1 MSIEDRIGPYRIL
14 RLIRRGGQGSVFL
27 GFDDRLDRRIVAKL
41 YTLPADPARSKRV
54 LQEAQLVAG
63 LDSPR
68 VVRIYDVI
76 VGDTHL
82 AMIMEYVPGCDL
94 EELLACCDLSLASIL
109 MVATDVAAAIALAR
123 QQRIV
128 HGDLKASNVLVTTEG
143 RVKLTDFGIA
153 QAQGSAHSRRG
164 SPSSVSPEQLQGRP
178 LDVRSDL
185 FALGCLLYRLL
196 AGQHPFLQDG
206 AIDAAALQ
214 RGPPPLPPALADGTP
229 VPGGLSA
236 LVGELLAADP
246 GQRPQNT
253 HEVRQRLHEIASGL
267 PRTLNFPLAEEARPA
282 FREETADELPLQI
295 PGSLRHQGRSRM
307 PLRPGQWSLFG
318 IGRDWRRG
326 HWLAAAVIPLLAL
339 AGLLAWLWPAS
350 YRVHVPLPEVVI
362 EMGTALPEGRD
373 TQWLLGQVRDQALQ
387 IEPGLVFSGELPPF
401 RSRALDRSLATLRRP
416 PPPEQLRIALH
427 CQQAWCV
434 LGLER
439 ERASWRRYRQA
450 LLLANAPAAHWQQLI
465 GLTVAELFAA
475 DG

>member
-14 RLIRRGGQGSVFL
+14 RLIRRGEQGSIFL
-27 GFDDRLDRRIVAKL
+27 GFDDRLDRRVVAKL
-41 YTLPADPARSKRV
+41 YSLPADPARSKRV

-68 VVRIYDVI
+68 VVGIYDVI
-76 VGDTHL
+76 VGETHL

-94 EELLACCDLSLASIL
+94 EELLGCCDLSLASIL
-109 MVATDVAAAIALAR
+109 LVASDVAAAIALAR

-128 HGDLKASNVLVTTEG
+128 HGDLKPSNVLVTTEG

-164 SPSSVSPEQLQGRP
+164 SPSSVSPEQLRGRP

-196 AGQHPFLQDG
+196 AGQHPYLKDG
-206 AIDAAALQ
+206 AIDAAALL
-214 RGPPPLPPALADGTP
+214 GGAPPLPPTLADGTP
-229 VPGGLSA
+229 VPDALSE
-236 LVGELLAADP
+236 LVCELLAADP
-246 GQRPQNT
+246 ERRPQNT

-267 PRTLNFPLAEEARPA
+267 PRTLHFPLAEEARPA

-318 IGRDWRRG
+318 IGRDWRRRQ
-326 HWLAAAVIPLLAL
+326 WLAAAVVALVAL
-339 AGLLAWLWPAS
+339 AWLLVGLWPAS

-362 EMGTALPEGRD
+362 EVGAVLPEGRD
-373 TQWLLGQVRDQALQ
+373 THWLLDQVRDHALR

-401 RSRALDRSLATLRRP
+401 RSRSLDRSLATLRQA
-416 PPPEQLRIALH
+416 PPPEQLRVALH
-427 CQQAWCV
+427 CQQAWCI

-439 ERASWRRYRQA
+439 ERATWRRYRQA
-450 LLLANAPAAHWQQLI
+450 LLLVDAPAAHWQQLI

>member
-27 GFDDRLDRRIVAKL
+27 GFDARLNRRIVAKL
-41 YTLPADPARSKRV
+41 YPLPADPARSKQV

-68 VVRIYDVI
+68 VVKIYDVI

-94 EELLACCDLSLASIL
+94 EQLLDCRDLSLASIL
-109 MVATDVAAAIALAR
+109 QVATDVTAALALAR

-128 HGDLKASNVLVTTEG
+128 HGDLKPGNVLVTTEG

-153 QAQGSAHSRRG
+153 RAQGSTHSRSG
-164 SPSSVSPEQLQGRP
+164 SPSSLSPEQLQGKP

-185 FALGCLLYRLL
+185 FALGCLLYRMLS
-196 AGQHPFLQDG
+196 GEHPFMREG
-206 AIDAAALQ
+206 GIDAAALL
-214 RGPPPLPPALADGTP
+214 RGPPPLPTTLGDGTP
-229 VPGGLSA
+229 IPPDFCALVSA
-236 LVGELLAADP
+236 LLAVDP
-246 GQRPQNT
+246 EQRPQNT
-253 HEVRQRLHEIASGL
+253 HEVRQRLHDIGVKL
-267 PRTLNFPLAEEARPA
+267 PRTLSLPLAEEARPA

-307 PLRPGQWSLFG
+307 PLPPGQWSLFG
-318 IGRDWRRG
+318 FGRDWARSQ
-326 HWLAAAVIPLLAL
+326 WLTVAALPLVALILA
-339 AGLLAWLWPAS
+339 LAWLWPAS
-350 YRVHVPLPEVVI
+350 YRVYVPLPEVMI
-362 EMGTALPEGRD
+362 APGAALPEDR
-373 TQWLLGQVRDQALQ
+373 TTAWLLEQVRSQALEL
-387 IEPGLVFSGELPPF
+387 EPGLVFSGELPPF
-401 RSRALDRSLATLRRP
+401 RSRTLDRSIAALQQP
-416 PPPEQLRIALH
+416 PPPEQLHIALH
-427 CQQAWCV
+427 CQPAWCV

-450 LLLANAPAAHWQQLI
+450 LLLASAPVEHWQQLI
-465 GLTVAELFAA
+465 GLTLTELFAA